1 MNEKHWIKNRPEA
14 ERPREKLL
22 KSGSK
27 SLSNAELLAIFFRTG
42 VKNKSAIQLA
52 SEILEAFG
60 GLRGLC
66 TAKIDDLLNIKGIG
80 IAKTAQLKAALELSE
95 RYLRENVKQK
105 PIVENSKEVFDLLY
119 QTMRD
124 LDYELLKVILLNGQ
138 NQIIDVIDVFRG
150 SITSSSVYPREII
163 KLALRYSASAVV
175 LVHNHPSGIPKPS
188 KGDKHLT
195 RKLIFGCMATEIKI
209 HDHIIIGDN
218 QYYSLADEGFVQS
231 YEREFKRRVKL

>member
-1 MNEKHWIKNRPEA
+1 MNEKRWIKNRPEV

-22 KSGSK
+22 KFGSK
-27 SLSNAELLAIFFRTG
+27 SLSNAELLAIFLRTG
-42 VKNKSAIQLA
+42 IKNKSAIQLA
-52 SEILEAFG
+52 SEILEVFG

-95 RYLRENVKQK
+95 RYLRENIKQK

-138 NQIIDVIDVFRG
+138 NQVIDVIDVFRG

-175 LVHNHPSGIPKPS
+175 LVHNHNCRY
-188 KGDKHLT
+188 T
-195 RKLIFGCMATEIKI
+195 
-209 HDHIIIGDN
+209 
-218 QYYSLADEGFVQS
+218 
-231 YEREFKRRVKL
+231 